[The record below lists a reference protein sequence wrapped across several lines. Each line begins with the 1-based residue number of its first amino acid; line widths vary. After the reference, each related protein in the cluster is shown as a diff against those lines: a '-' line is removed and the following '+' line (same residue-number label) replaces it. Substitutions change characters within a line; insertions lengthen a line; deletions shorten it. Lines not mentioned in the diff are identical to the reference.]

1 MAKVVNDEQS
11 LLDALSS
18 REISVR
24 VKQGD
29 YIPRKK
35 KNTKGSHAWQKF

>member
-18 REISVR
+18 HEISVR

-29 YIPRKK
+29 YILRKK